1 MAEPLT
7 RGRPWWRRVAEAVSG
22 ILPRGRARRV
32 ETAQTWCE
40 IAGAGFLVAAA
51 FTLGMT
57 AGLVALG
64 AALLVAGNLRLE
76 VT

>member
-1 MAEPLT
+1 MSDPSTAA
-7 RGRPWWRRVAEAVSG
+7 PWWHRAAAAVSG

-32 ETAQTWCE
+32 ETVQTWCE
-40 IAGAGFLVAAA
+40 IAGAACLVGAA
-51 FTLGMT
+51 FTLGVT

-64 AALLVAGNLRLE
+64 AALLIAGNVRVE